1 MNQEYSYVG
10 KTIKRIIAD
19 DIVTGKAVFTDDLR
33 VTGMIYARALRSP
46 YPHARITRI
55 DTGRA
60 RAYEGV
66 RAVLTYKDIPDTMYI
81 TNHMTPAPHY
91 RPLNEVVRYVGDP
104 VALIAADT
112 EEIALEAMELIE
124 VEYEQLPAVFT
135 IDEALAEDAPQLY
148 EEFPGNVAPP
158 IFPGLD
164 DLDFKVGNPE
174 EGFARADI
182 IVEMDGEISS
192 GQNAMPAE
200 APVCIAEWHG
210 DMVTIYGSFAAP
222 SNCQTYV
229 AASLDIPYER
239 IRMVAPCVGGSF
251 GSKLFTGNVQPPVFA
266 ALMAKAA
273 GRPVMF
279 SYTKEEHFA
288 CHQTRMC
295 TKSHVKLGVNKE
307 GLATAIEM
315 TQFADAGVCAST
327 QENMLSVG
335 TASLPLLCKTDNKRY
350 KGAVV
355 LTNKV
360 PSGSFRGYGYMESS
374 ALVNRAIMRAC
385 MGLNL
390 DPVEYYEKNVLR
402 HGERYYNALN
412 QKEPWQYNAS
422 PDWKDTIHAAAEG
435 FRWKERFKGWGIP
448 SSVNGSRRRG
458 VGIGLSGHSDIGG
471 MASNTNVTMTSAGG
485 VMIQTVMTEFGS
497 GVRDVY
503 RKIVAEELR
512 LPIDRV
518 RLGISDTSAAPLDF
532 GSIASRST
540 YAGGISALRAAKDL
554 KRSLFGLAEERL
566 GIPADDWG
574 FADGMLYR
582 LSDPE
587 ETHDLHE
594 ILIYP
599 DSLSGAGHWPG
610 IDNAT
615 IMHVQFVEAE
625 VDTDTG
631 LIEITDHFGGSDAG
645 TIVNPRAAYNQ
656 LTSFFPGL
664 DVAIREETV
673 WDRWDY
679 KVLNPNLIEYKARTF
694 NEAPPHNHVCLE
706 STKGRESDFPFGA
719 MGIGEPIISPAG
731 PAITMAVY
739 NACGIE
745 LEEYPYLPAKV
756 LAALREKEDKAQ

>member
-1 MNQEYSYVG
+1 MSQDYKVVG
-10 KTIKRIIAD
+10 KEIKRIIAD
-19 DIVTGKAVFTDDLR
+19 DIVTGKAIFTDDLQ
-33 VTGMIYARALRSP
+33 VTGMIYGKVLRSP

-55 DTGRA
+55 DTAQAKA
-60 RAYEGV
+60 RDGV
-66 RAVLTYKDIPDTMYI
+66 HAVLTYKDIPDNMYI
-81 TNHMTPAPHY
+81 TNRMTPAPHY
-91 RPLNEVVRYVGDP
+91 RPLNQVVRYVGDP
-104 VALIAADT
+104 VALVAADT
-112 EEIALEAMELIE
+112 EELALEAMELIE

-135 IDEALAEDAPQLY
+135 IGEALAEGAPQLY
-148 EEFPGNVAPP
+148 EEFPGNIAPP

-164 DLDFKVGNPE
+164 DLDFEVGDPE
-174 EGFARADI
+174 AGFAQADI
-182 IVEMDGEISS
+182 IVEMDGEIKS

-200 APVCIAEWHG
+200 APVCIAEWHD

-251 GSKLFTGNVQPPVFA
+251 GSKLFTGNVQPPVYA

-279 SYTKEEHFA
+279 TYTKEEHFA

-295 TKSHVKLGVNKE
+295 TKSHVRLGVNKE
-307 GLATAIEM
+307 GYATAIEM
-315 TQFADAGVCAST
+315 TQYADAGVCAST

-350 KGAVV
+350 KGTVV

-385 MGLNL
+385 IGLEL
-390 DPVEYYEKNVLR
+390 DPVDYYEKNVLR

-435 FRWKERFKGWGIP
+435 FGWSSRFKGWGKP

-458 VGIGLSGHSDIGG
+458 VGMGLSGHSDIGG

-503 RKIVAEELR
+503 RKIVAEELC
-512 LPIDRV
+512 LPVDRV
-518 RLGISDTSAAPLDF
+518 RVSISDTSSAPLDF

-554 KRSLFGLAEERL
+554 KRNMFQLASERL

-574 FADGMLYR
+574 FGGGMLYR
-582 LSDPE
+582 LSNPE
-587 ETHDLHE
+587 EKHDLHE

-615 IMHVQFVEAE
+615 IMHVQFVEVE

-645 TIVNPRAAYNQ
+645 TIMNPRAAYNQ

-679 KVLNPNLIEYKARTF
+679 RVLNPNLIEYKARTF
-694 NEAPPHNHVCLE
+694 NEAPPHDHVCLE

-756 LAALREKEDKAQ
+756 LAALKEKEDRI